1 MHHACTMGL
10 RDKNRQDNSPFIL
23 INSINCGLLIISY
36 QFYQKNCTILNFF
49 IILDYDISLFVANTF
64 LPIIFAPT
72 LSKSMCAFRVDFQDW
87 VSMNKK
93 HAFLETLV

>member
-36 QFYQKNCTILNFF
+36 QFYQQKLQNIKFF
-49 IILDYDISLFVANTF
+49 HN
-64 LPIIFAPT
+64 P
-72 LSKSMCAFRVDFQDW
+72 
-87 VSMNKK
+87 
-93 HAFLETLV
+93 